1 MEMRVDNVKSSRFF
15 SKWFSVSIKAK
26 LISLFSLLG
35 VMLIVGAYIGL
46 GGMSR
51 ASDDTGR
58 LYNEQLVPLREL
70 DEAARALMN
79 SFLSLGEADYHA
91 DDKHVLQQKL
101 HDVETSITAADH
113 GLAQVEK
120 GSAIWS
126 STERKDWTALR
137 GSEHDL
143 IDSMHQV
150 IDGMQQG
157 QDGIRDSIYNDA
169 LPMLAIFQSNLRRV
183 INDQRDTVESLYTAQ
198 VHRLKLVRL
207 VTLVALV
214 LGLLLAA
221 VVVTVVI
228 RSIVRALHHT
238 VTVAN
243 AISKGDLGHA
253 LHVESQDELGVLLG
267 AFKAM
272 DERLSMIVGQVRQ
285 SADLVRGASDEIARG
300 SDDLAKRTQDQAA
313 SLEET
318 AASMEEMTSTVKQ
331 NAENASHANQL
342 VKATRDLAERGNE
355 GIARTGGAMTDL
367 RKSSRRIADIVGLID
382 EIAFQTNLLSLN
394 AAVEA
399 ARAGDQGRGF
409 AVVASEV
416 RNLAQRS
423 AEAAKEIKALIS
435 DSMER
440 VDVVG
445 NMAEEN
451 GKVLGEIVESVRKV
465 SDIVAEIAA
474 ASYEQS
480 AGIDQVNSAVTQMD
494 DSTQQNA
501 ALVEETAA
509 SARMMQEQATDL
521 AQQMAFFRVNGSA
534 GARTVASPSAGPA
547 VPASAAVP
555 AKPAPTHAPAPAAAG
570 DSDAIWKEF

>member
-1 MEMRVDNVKSSRFF
+1 MKSTNFFKQGFSLSVKS
-15 SKWFSVSIKAK
+15 K
-26 LISLFSLLG
+26 LIGLFSLLG

-46 GGMSR
+46 GGMTN
-51 ASDDTGR
+51 ASHDTGR
-58 LYNEQLVPLREL
+58 LYNDRLVPLAEL
-70 DEAARALMN
+70 DEAGRALMN
-79 SFLSLGEADYHA
+79 SFQNLGEADYHS
-91 DDKHVLQQKL
+91 DDKNILKQKL
-101 HDVETSITAADH
+101 GDVAANFALADH
-113 GLAQVEK
+113 ELGVVELGKSEWDAAQ
-120 GSAIWS
+120 
-126 STERKDWTALR
+126 RKDWDTLR
-137 GSEHDL
+137 RSQHDL
-143 IDSMHQV
+143 VDSMQQS
-150 IDGMQQG
+150 IDGLKQG
-157 QDGIRDSIYNDA
+157 QDGIRDGIYNDA
-169 LPMLAIFQSNLRRV
+169 LPMLAIFQANLSKV
-183 INDQRDTVESLYTAQ
+183 IADQSKAAENLYTAQ
-198 VHRLKLVRL
+198 VARIKMIRNITLIA
-207 VTLVALV
+207 LVAGLV
-214 LGLLLAA
+214 IAL
-221 VVVTVVI
+221 VVATVVI
-228 RSIVRALHHT
+228 RSIVAALNRT
-238 VTVAN
+238 VAVAN
-243 AISKGDLGHA
+243 AISKGVLGHA
-253 LHVESQDELGVLLG
+253 LHVESRDELGVLLS
-267 AFKAM
+267 AFKTM

-300 SDDLAKRTQDQAA
+300 SDDLSKRTQDQAA

-342 VKATRDLAERGNE
+342 VKATRELAERGNE

-399 ARAGDQGRGF
+399 ARAGEQGRGF
-409 AVVASEV
+409 AVVAAEV

-423 AEAAKEIKALIS
+423 AEAAKEIKALIT
-435 DSMER
+435 DSLDR
-440 VDVVG
+440 VEVVG
-445 NMAEEN
+445 SMAEEN

-521 AQQMAFFRVNGSA
+521 AQQMAFFKVNASSIA
-534 GARTVASPSAGPA
+534 EVKSMAR
-547 VPASAAVP
+547 
-555 AKPAPTHAPAPAAAG
+555 PAAAATPAAPLPAM
-570 DSDAIWKEF
+570 SAAAAPVVASTAQRHEDADAVWKEF